1 MNCNSIEIKMFIIKL
16 LDLFYSV
23 VCDLFLLLDEYNTLK
38 TKSMKS
44 KIATLILL
52 LLPVCCSAQSLEEVD
67 IVSDGLSRKFWV
79 QLPDDPGNLND
90 NLPVIIVLHGDGGTG
105 SGIASYSGIANLAAT
120 HNFIGVFPNAYT
132 GGWNRAVLGDSPAD
146 DLLFMQDIIN
156 YLCVNYSI
164 NRNRVYA
171 TGHSAGGFL
180 AYRMAIEMADQIA
193 AIAPVA
199 ASMYGDA
206 GNNGDTYIN
215 NYLGS
220 SGFIK
225 IPILHIHGDN
235 DNTVA
240 YPDPNHQPDAWS
252 EYPLTGFSYP
262 TCGENTYNP
271 ANVTD
276 INGSVKKIM
285 FCSTGMNAKEISLI
299 RIVGGGHGWPSV
311 QLPDVA
317 TRIVQF
323 LMAFELE
330 GQPVCQ
336 GLGLNSTNAT
346 SFKLVP
352 NPAKDVVHIQ
362 TDEPLTSVRLYEPT
376 GKWVKD
382 ADPHSGMLSI
392 VGLNAGVYLLMVET
406 ETGTSIQK
414 LVKE

>member
-1 MNCNSIEIKMFIIKL
+1 MNTRIFLWAL
-16 LDLFYSV
+16 LVFPL
-23 VCDLFLLLDEYNTLK
+23 
-38 TKSMKS
+38 
-44 KIATLILL
+44 
-52 LLPVCCSAQSLEEVD
+52 CCSAQSLEEVD
-67 IVSDGLSRKFWV
+67 IVSDGISRKFWV
-79 QLPDDPGNLND
+79 QLPDDPGNLNE

-105 SGIASYSGIANLAAT
+105 PGIASYSGIADLAAT
-120 HNFIGVFPNAYT
+120 QNFIGVFPNAAA
-132 GGWNRAVLGDSPAD
+132 GGWNRAVLGNSPAD

-199 ASMYGDA
+199 GSMYGDA
-206 GNNGDTYIN
+206 DNNGSAYIN

-262 TCGENTYNP
+262 TCGENTYDLV
-271 ANVTD
+271 NVTD
-276 INGSVKKIM
+276 INANVKKIT
-285 FCSTGMNAKEISLI
+285 FCPAAPDSKEISLI
-299 RIVGGGHGWPSV
+299 RIVGGGHGWPSA

-323 LMAFELE
+323 LMASELE
-330 GQPVCQ
+330 GQPACL
-336 GLGLNSTNAT
+336 GLGLNGTAVT

-352 NPAKDVVHIQ
+352 NPAKDIVYIQ
-362 TDEPLTSVRLYEPT
+362 SDELLKSVRLYEST

-382 ADPHSGMLSI
+382 ADQDSGTLSL
-392 VGLNAGVYLLMVET
+392 VDLNAGMYLVVLET
-406 ETGTSIQK
+406 VSGTSIQK

>member
-1 MNCNSIEIKMFIIKL
+1 MNTRF
-16 LDLFYSV
+16 
-23 VCDLFLLLDEYNTLK
+23 FLLLVSLFP
-38 TKSMKS
+38 
-44 KIATLILL
+44 L
-52 LLPVCCSAQSLEEVD
+52 CCAAQSLEEVD

-79 QLPDDPGNLND
+79 QLPDDPGNLD
-90 NLPVIIVLHGDGGTG
+90 PNLPVIIVLHGDGGTG

-120 HNFIGVFPNAYT
+120 HNFIGIFPNAYT
-132 GGWNRAVLGDSPAD
+132 GGWNRAVLGNSPAD

-215 NYLGS
+215 TYLGGS
-220 SGFIK
+220 SFIK

-235 DNTVA
+235 DNTVS

-262 TCGENTYNP
+262 TCGENTYDL

-276 INGSVKKIM
+276 INANVKKIA
-285 FCSTGMNAKEISLI
+285 FCSTGMNSKEITLI
-299 RIVGGGHGWPSV
+299 RIVGGGHGWPSA

-317 TRIVQF
+317 TRIIQF

-336 GLGLNSTNAT
+336 GLGLNNALDT

-362 TDEPLTSVRLYEPT
+362 TDEQLKSVRLYESN

-382 ADPHSGMLSI
+382 ADPGSGI
-392 VGLNAGVYLLMVET
+392 VSLVDLNAGMYLLMLET